1 MLTLILLL
9 LDCGGLLLVFSHSP
23 FFRVFGVLLHALSH
37 GSLLCLLGLP
47 FFGLL
52 MLIVYVGGMLVVFL
66 FSTVLSAERYP
77 EFDLGV
83 FFVFFFGGFILS
95 LPLLGW
101 VSGLGRGETFVGLVL
116 TEGFVGQYGCFGYM
130 TCVVGVI
137 LLMGLIVVLE
147 FGFEHS
153 RGALRKL

>member
-1 MLTLILLL
+1 
-9 LDCGGLLLVFSHSP
+9 
-23 FFRVFGVLLHALSH
+23 
-37 GSLLCLLGLP
+37 
-47 FFGLL
+47 

-137 LLMGLIVVLE
+137 LLMALIVVLE